1 MRSRVRSPVLAPE
14 SDFQTKR
21 RLFDGTREA
30 RPTDFPPQNSGF
42 LARLRALICFGGGGS
57 SQRFLWQQPFSQKG
71 CYPMQFFPYFPRP
84 LSTFPSVRANV
95 SAFVDYEIFPPPA
108 TFSFSSLMFKY
119 SAQSCGIETFC
130 RSDEICASKDSWRI
144 QGSGHFC
151 VFDFLVQ

>member
-57 SQRFLWQQPFSQKG
+57 SQRFLWQQPFCSKG
-71 CYPMQFFPYFPRP
+71 CYPMQFFPYFPRL
-84 LSTFPSVRANV
+84 LSTWTSVRANV
-95 SAFVDYEIFPPPA
+95 SASFENEKFLPLA
-108 TFSFSSLMFKY
+108 TFF
-119 SAQSCGIETFC
+119 
-130 RSDEICASKDSWRI
+130 
-144 QGSGHFC
+144 
-151 VFDFLVQ
+151 